1 MQIMIFPALE
11 ANLNK
16 SFFGNINKQISFKSL
31 NNFIHYCKFWKEAPS
46 RNRDFLKEV
55 FVCDK

>member
-11 ANLNK
+11 AILNK

-31 NNFIHYCKFWKEAPS
+31 KQFYTLLQVLEGSTFSKS
-46 RNRDFLKEV
+46 
-55 FVCDK
+55 